1 MMDKYKLLSF
11 YLGNLEGDN
20 AASNDKTPG
29 ATSRKNRDLS
39 GGCHTNKKQ
48 KQHDTSQQPNP
59 KRYLVSNIA
68 GLCRSVDVVAASSIE
83 GQIERYKKEEGD
95 LLSEATEVF
104 NT

>member
-1 MMDKYKLLSF
+1 LQSTSWNEITHFLSAFTFYISSDLLYLWAMMDKYKLLSF

-48 KQHDTSQQPNP
+48 KQHDTSQ
-59 KRYLVSNIA
+59 
-68 GLCRSVDVVAASSIE
+68 
-83 GQIERYKKEEGD
+83 
-95 LLSEATEVF
+95 
-104 NT
+104 

>member
-48 KQHDTSQQPNP
+48 KQHDTSQ
-59 KRYLVSNIA
+59 
-68 GLCRSVDVVAASSIE
+68 
-83 GQIERYKKEEGD
+83 
-95 LLSEATEVF
+95 
-104 NT
+104 